1 MHKHHTHTHTH
12 TRTCT
17 HACTHTYTHTYMY
30 MYCIYSISS
39 HIQARLNFIVV
50 TATNT
55 VYLHNGTYIICTYIH
70 VCTVQA
76 DKQTPCRWVHI
87 PTPWSSCMC
96 SFSSFINYSNNEPTS
111 SGLPEL
117 SRTRSS
123 SSSESVHR
131 APPISDALRRA
142 LSPQL
147 LPAWGTSAE
156 SRARV
161 SPRGGKV
168 EGDRT
173 RPNSMAFL
181 LDPNTEFVKHS
192 GPRRSK

>member
-1 MHKHHTHTHTH
+1 M
-12 TRTCT
+12 
-17 HACTHTYTHTYMY
+17 
-30 MYCIYSISS
+30 
-39 HIQARLNFIVV
+39 
-50 TATNT
+50 
-55 VYLHNGTYIICTYIH
+55 
-70 VCTVQA
+70 QA
-76 DKQTPCRWVHI
+76 DKQTLCRCVHQFI
-87 PTPWSSCMC
+87 YSHLDHCVMC
-96 SFSSFINYSNNEPTS
+96 CSSSFIIYYSNDEPTS
-111 SGLPEL
+111 SGLSEL

-181 LDPNTEFVKHS
+181 LDPNTEFIKHS